1 MTGADPV
8 VAVEACLARI
18 AALNP
23 AIHAFL
29 TVDAAGA
36 RAAAAASAERWRR
49 GAALSAVDG
58 MPIGIKAN
66 IAVAGMPFHAGIG
79 AYRDR
84 IAVRDAECVARLR
97 AGGAVLLGVLNM
109 DEAAL
114 GASTDNPVFGRT
126 ENPRRAG
133 YSAGGSSGGAG
144 AAVAAGFCKAALGT
158 DTLGS
163 VRIPASYCGVVG
175 CKPRHGG
182 ISLDGVVPLEA
193 SFDTVGVLA
202 SDVGAAGRVLGV
214 MGVGGGGAVGSVG
227 VLSMPGVE
235 AAPAVAAALRKAA
248 CRVGAKG
255 VTLPGIEPRAVRRA
269 SFLVMALG
277 AVAEHGAAMSA
288 DPAGFS
294 ERLRGVMA
302 WALAQDSETVAAA
315 KALVRDSGAAIRER
329 FAPFDAV
336 LMPTTPSPAFAFAD
350 RPGRDQA
357 DFTAL
362 ANISGLA
369 AVALP
374 VGADESGLPVSVQ
387 AVGASVWPCMAVA
400 KAFEAFL

>member
-1 MTGADPV
+1 MSGADPV
-8 VAVEACLARI
+8 MAVEACLARI

-29 TVDAAGA
+29 TVDAAGG
-36 RAAAAASAERWRR
+36 RAAAAESAERWRR

-58 MPIGIKAN
+58 MPIGVKAN

-84 IAVRDAECVARLR
+84 IATRDADCVARLR

-126 ENPRRAG
+126 QNPRRPG
-133 YSAGGSSGGAG
+133 HSAGGSSGGAG
-144 AAVAAGFCKAALGT
+144 AAVAAGFCEAALGT

-175 CKPRHGG
+175 CKPAFGE
-182 ISLDGVVPLEA
+182 ISLDGVVPLA
-193 SFDTVGVLA
+193 AAFDTVGVLA
-202 SDVGAAGRVLGV
+202 ADVGVAARVLAVIGV
-214 MGVGGGGAVGSVG
+214 AGEGVSRGTVG
-227 VLSMPGVE
+227 VLSMPDV
-235 AAPAVAAALRKAA
+235 AVAPSVSAALRMVAA
-248 CRVGAKG
+248 RVGAAE
-255 VTLPGIEPRAVRRA
+255 VTLPALDPRALRRA
-269 SFLVMALG
+269 AFLVMALG
-277 AVAEHGAAMSA
+277 AAAEHGAAMAA

-302 WALAQDSETVAAA
+302 WALAQDSRTVAAA
-315 KALVRDSGAAIRER
+315 KALVRESGAAIRER

-350 RPGRDQA
+350 GPGRDQA
-357 DFTAL
+357 DFTVL

-369 AVALP
+369 AVAFP
-374 VGADESGLPVSVQ
+374 AGVDAGGLPVSVQ
-387 AVGASVWPCMAVA
+387 ACARRGKTSLVVPAGLEQA
-400 KAFEAFL
+400 